1 MTDIDEA
8 TSFSQSTP
16 QTRGSEEFL
25 PLTNHIL
32 DNDTT
37 RSDTKGVEC
46 NRHSTPSRDFR
57 NHTPSD
63 NRGALTQGNNVMLF
77 L

>member
-1 MTDIDEA
+1 MTDLDEA
-8 TSFSQSTP
+8 TSFSQSAQ
-16 QTRGSEEFL
+16 QTRDSEEFL
-25 PLTNHIL
+25 PLTNHIR
-32 DNDTT
+32 DKDMT

-46 NRHSTPSRDFR
+46 NRHSTPSRDLR

-63 NRGALTQGNNVMLF
+63 NRGALTQGNNVKIF